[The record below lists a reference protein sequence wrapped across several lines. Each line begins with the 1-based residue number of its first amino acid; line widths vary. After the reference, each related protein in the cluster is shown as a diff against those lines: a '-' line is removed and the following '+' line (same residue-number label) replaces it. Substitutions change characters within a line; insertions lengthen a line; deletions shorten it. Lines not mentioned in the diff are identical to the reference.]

1 MASLRPFPAGLPS
14 PSGDSWGLAPL
25 SGRLV
30 EISGHRASA
39 NLTVAFGLVLEAQ
52 SLDEPVAWVTLAQST
67 FFPPDAAESGID
79 LARLAV
85 VRVSD
90 GLAACRAVVELTRSG
105 GFGLVVLDLGP
116 GALREIRLRPS
127 GYGGTSPE
135 RFARRRELEKPAP
148 RARPSAVVSTKAER
162 FRRKHPS
169 LSVPFITK
177 LVGLAQKTATAVV
190 VLTEKTRESSSLNSL
205 VSLRCEARRNPE
217 RPCEVEIDVL
227 KDKRR
232 GPGRR
237 YREVCRAPAGL
248 R

>member
-1 MASLRPFPAGLPS
+1 MAPSQSFSAGLPS
-14 PSGDSWGLAPL
+14 PVGDFWGLEPL

-52 SLDEPVAWVTLAQST
+52 GKDEPVAWVTLAQST
-67 FFPPDAAESGID
+67 FFPPDVAESGID
-79 LARLAV
+79 LGRLAV

-90 GLAACRAVVELTRSG
+90 GTAACRAVVELTRSG

-116 GALREIRLRPS
+116 WALPGVLP
-127 GYGGTSPE
+127 Y
-135 RFARRRELEKPAP
+135 FLKDKLEKGPP
-148 RARPSAVVSTKAER
+148 RARPSAVVLTKAGR
-162 FRRKHPS
+162 LLKKRGGI
-169 LSVPFITK
+169 SVPFITK
-177 LVGLAQKTATAVV
+177 LVGLAQKTSTAVV

-205 VSLRCEARRNPE
+205 ISLRCEARRSPDK
-217 RPCEVEIDVL
+217 PCEVEIDVI

>member
-1 MASLRPFPAGLPS
+1 MASPRPFSTGLPS
-14 PSGDSWGLAPL
+14 PASDFWGLEPL
-25 SGRLV
+25 AGRLV

-52 SLDEPVAWVTLAQST
+52 NKDEPVAWVTLAQST

-79 LARLAV
+79 LTRLAV
-85 VRVSD
+85 VRVSN
-90 GLAACRAVVELTRSG
+90 GTAACRATVELTRSG

-116 GALREIRLRPS
+116 GALQEIRLRPS

-135 RFARRRELEKPAP
+135 RFARRRELDKPAP
-148 RARPSAVVSTKAER
+148 RACPSAVVLTKAER
-162 FRRKHPS
+162 LRKKRSS
-169 LSVPFITK
+169 LSLPFITK
-177 LVGLAQKTATAVV
+177 LVGLAQKTSTAVV

-217 RPCEVEIDVL
+217 RPEEVEIDVL

-237 YREVCRAPAGL
+237 YREVCHAPAGL

>member
-1 MASLRPFPAGLPS
+1 MALPSSFSAGLPS
-14 PSGDSWGLAPL
+14 PAGDVFGLEPL
-25 SGRLV
+25 AGRLV

-52 SLDEPVAWVTLAQST
+52 SKDEPVAWVTFARST

-79 LARLAV
+79 LDRLAV

-90 GLAACRAVVELTRSG
+90 EIAASRAVVELTRSG

-116 GALREIRLRPS
+116 GGALQEEPSKLSPRSRRLR
-127 GYGGTSPE
+127 SPGK
-135 RFARRRELEKPAP
+135 KPA
-148 RARPSAVVSTKAER
+148 EI
-162 FRRKHPS
+162 S
-169 LSVPFITK
+169 LPFITK
-177 LVGLAQKTATAVV
+177 LVGLAQKSSTAVV
-190 VLTEKTRESSSLNSL
+190 ILTEKPRESSSLNSL
-205 VSLRCEARRNPE
+205 VSLRCEARRNPD

>member
-1 MASLRPFPAGLPS
+1 MASPRPFSTGLPS
-14 PSGDSWGLAPL
+14 PASDVADFWGLEPL
-25 SGRLV
+25 AGRLV

-52 SLDEPVAWVTLAQST
+52 SQDEPVAWVTLARST
-67 FFPPDAAESGID
+67 FFPPDVAESGID
-79 LARLAV
+79 LTRLAV

-90 GLAACRAVVELTRSG
+90 GTAACRAVVELTRSG

-116 GALREIRLRPS
+116 GALQEK
-127 GYGGTSPE
+127 
-135 RFARRRELEKPAP
+135 LEKPAP
-148 RARPSAVVSTKAER
+148 PMRRLRKKRA
-162 FRRKHPS
+162 S

-177 LVGLAQKTATAVV
+177 LVSLAQKTSTAVV

-205 VSLRCEARRNPE
+205 ISLRCEARRNPD

>member
-1 MASLRPFPAGLPS
+1 MASPRPFSTGLPS
-14 PSGDSWGLAPL
+14 PASDVADFWGLEPL
-25 SGRLV
+25 AGRLV

-52 SLDEPVAWVTLAQST
+52 SQDEPVAWVTLARST
-67 FFPPDAAESGID
+67 FFPPDVAESGID
-79 LARLAV
+79 LTRLAV

-90 GLAACRAVVELTRSG
+90 GTAAYRAVVELTRSG

-116 GALREIRLRPS
+116 GALQEK
-127 GYGGTSPE
+127 
-135 RFARRRELEKPAP
+135 LEKPAP
-148 RARPSAVVSTKAER
+148 PMRRLRKKRA
-162 FRRKHPS
+162 S

-177 LVGLAQKTATAVV
+177 LVSLAQKTSTAVV

-205 VSLRCEARRNPE
+205 ISLRCEARRNPD

>member
-1 MASLRPFPAGLPS
+1 MALSSLFSTGLPS
-14 PSGDSWGLAPL
+14 PASGVRDVWGLEPL

-52 SLDEPVAWVTLAQST
+52 SKDEPAAWVTLARST
-67 FFPPDAAESGID
+67 FFPPDVAESGID
-79 LARLAV
+79 LDRLAV

-90 GLAACRAVVELTRSG
+90 GTAACRAVIELTRSG

-116 GALREIRLRPS
+116 GALQEIRLRPS
-127 GYGGTSPE
+127 
-135 RFARRRELEKPAP
+135 
-148 RARPSAVVSTKAER
+148 AVVLTKAER
-162 FRRKHPS
+162 LWKKRAS

-177 LVGLAQKTATAVV
+177 LVGLAQKTSTAVV
-190 VLTEKTRESSSLNSL
+190 LLTEKTRESSSLNSL
-205 VSLRCEARRNPE
+205 ISLRCEARRSPD
-217 RPCEVEIDVL
+217 RPCEIEIDVL

>member
-1 MASLRPFPAGLPS
+1 MASPRLFSAGLPS
-14 PSGDSWGLAPL
+14 PIDDVFRLEPL

-52 SLDEPVAWVTLAQST
+52 EKDEPAAWVTLARST
-67 FFPPDAAESGID
+67 FFPPDAADSGID
-79 LARLAV
+79 LSRLAV

-90 GLAACRAVVELTRSG
+90 GTAACRAVVELTRSG

-116 GALREIRLRPS
+116 GALSEKLEKRPS
-127 GYGGTSPE
+127 
-135 RFARRRELEKPAP
+135 RARRLKPREN
-148 RARPSAVVSTKAER
+148 
-162 FRRKHPS
+162 

-177 LVGLAQKTATAVV
+177 LVGLAQKTSTAVV

-205 VSLRCEARRNPE
+205 ISFRCEARRNSDK
-217 RPCEVEIDVL
+217 PCEVEIDVL

>member
-1 MASLRPFPAGLPS
+1 MALSQSFSAGLPS
-14 PSGDSWGLAPL
+14 PVGDFWGLEPL

-52 SLDEPVAWVTLAQST
+52 GKDEPVAWVTLVQST
-67 FFPPDAAESGID
+67 FFPPDAADSGID
-79 LARLAV
+79 LSRLAV

-90 GLAACRAVVELTRSG
+90 GTAACRAVVELTRSG

-116 GALREIRLRPS
+116 SALVL
-127 GYGGTSPE
+127 
-135 RFARRRELEKPAP
+135 
-148 RARPSAVVSTKAER
+148 TKAER
-162 FRRKHPS
+162 LPKKRGGI
-169 LSVPFITK
+169 SVPFITK
-177 LVGLAQKTATAVV
+177 LVGLAQKTSTAVV

-205 VSLRCEARRNPE
+205 ISLRCEARRSPDK
-217 RPCEVEIDVL
+217 PCEVEIDVI

>member
-1 MASLRPFPAGLPS
+1 MASPRPFSTGLVS
-14 PSGDSWGLAPL
+14 SASDVADSFRLEPLA
-25 SGRLV
+25 GRLV

-52 SLDEPVAWVTLAQST
+52 SQDEPAAWVTLSQST
-67 FFPPDAAESGID
+67 FFPPDAADSGID
-79 LARLAV
+79 LSRLAV

-90 GLAACRAVVELTRSG
+90 GTAACRAVVELTRSG

-116 GALREIRLRPS
+116 GALSEKLEKRPPRAQRLR
-127 GYGGTSPE
+127 
-135 RFARRRELEKPAP
+135 RKRE
-148 RARPSAVVSTKAER
+148 
-162 FRRKHPS
+162 S

-177 LVGLAQKTATAVV
+177 LVGLAQKTSTAVV

-205 VSLRCEARRNPE
+205 ISLRCEARRSPDK
-217 RPCEVEIDVL
+217 PCEVEIDVL

>member
-1 MASLRPFPAGLPS
+1 
-14 PSGDSWGLAPL
+14 
-25 SGRLV
+25 
-30 EISGHRASA
+30 
-39 NLTVAFGLVLEAQ
+39 
-52 SLDEPVAWVTLAQST
+52 VTLSRST

-85 VRVSD
+85 VRVED
-90 GLAACRAVVELTRSG
+90 GNAACRAVVELTRSG

-116 GALREIRLRPS
+116 VALSEPKRIP
-127 GYGGTSPE
+127 
-135 RFARRRELEKPAP
+135 RRRGTAK
-148 RARPSAVVSTKAER
+148 
-162 FRRKHPS
+162 KHAGLP
-169 LSVPFITK
+169 VPFITK
-177 LVGLAQKTATAVV
+177 LTGLAQKTSTAVV

-205 VSLRCEARRNPE
+205 ISLRCEARRNPDK
-217 RPCEVEIDVL
+217 PCEVEIDVL

>member
-1 MASLRPFPAGLPS
+1 MASPRLFSTGLPS
-14 PSGDSWGLAPL
+14 PVGDFWGLESL

-52 SLDEPVAWVTLAQST
+52 GKDEPAAWVTLAQST
-67 FFPPDAAESGID
+67 FFPPDVAESGID
-79 LARLAV
+79 LGRLAV

-90 GLAACRAVVELTRSG
+90 GTAACRAVVELTRSG

-116 GALREIRLRPS
+116 GALQEKLETRP
-127 GYGGTSPE
+127 
-135 RFARRRELEKPAP
+135 P
-148 RARPSAVVSTKAER
+148 RAW
-162 FRRKHPS
+162 RKKRGG

-177 LVGLAQKTATAVV
+177 LVGLAQKTSTAVV

-205 VSLRCEARRNPE
+205 ISLRCEARRSPD

>member
-1 MASLRPFPAGLPS
+1 MASPRPFSTGLLS
-14 PSGDSWGLAPL
+14 PVGDFWGLEPL

-52 SLDEPVAWVTLAQST
+52 SKDEPAAWVTLVQST
-67 FFPPDAAESGID
+67 FFPPDVAESGID

-90 GLAACRAVVELTRSG
+90 GTAACRAVVELTRSG

-116 GALREIRLRPS
+116 GALQEK
-127 GYGGTSPE
+127 
-135 RFARRRELEKPAP
+135 LEKRAP
-148 RARPSAVVSTKAER
+148 RAR
-162 FRRKHPS
+162 RKRGS

-205 VSLRCEARRNPE
+205 ISLRCEARRNSDK
-217 RPCEVEIDVL
+217 PCEVEIDVL

>member
-1 MASLRPFPAGLPS
+1 MALSQSFSAGLPS
-14 PSGDSWGLAPL
+14 PVGDFWGLEPL

-52 SLDEPVAWVTLAQST
+52 SKDEPAAWVTLVQST
-67 FFPPDAAESGID
+67 FFPPDAADSGID
-79 LARLAV
+79 LSRLAV

-90 GLAACRAVVELTRSG
+90 GTAACRAVVELTRSG

-116 GALREIRLRPS
+116 GALQEKLETRP
-127 GYGGTSPE
+127 
-135 RFARRRELEKPAP
+135 P
-148 RARPSAVVSTKAER
+148 RAW
-162 FRRKHPS
+162 RKKRGGI
-169 LSVPFITK
+169 SVPFITK

-205 VSLRCEARRNPE
+205 ISLRCEARRSPDK
-217 RPCEVEIDVL
+217 PCEVEIDVI

>member
-1 MASLRPFPAGLPS
+1 MASSPSISAGLPS
-14 PSGDSWGLAPL
+14 PASTIGDAFGLGPL

-52 SLDEPVAWVTLAQST
+52 SKDEPVAWVTLSRST
-67 FFPPDAAESGID
+67 FFPPDVADSGID
-79 LARLAV
+79 LTRLAV

-90 GLAACRAVVELTRSG
+90 GVAACRATVELTRSG
-105 GFGLVVLDLGP
+105 GFGLVVLDF
-116 GALREIRLRPS
+116 GAGDFSEPV
-127 GYGGTSPE
+127 
-135 RFARRRELEKPAP
+135 P
-148 RARPSAVVSTKAER
+148 RT
-162 FRRKHPS
+162 RRKKGAS

-177 LVGLAQKTATAVV
+177 LVGLAQKTSTAVV
-190 VLTEKTRESSSLNSL
+190 VLTEKTREASSLNSL
-205 VSLRCEARRNPE
+205 ISLRCEARRNPE
-217 RPCEVEIDVL
+217 HPCEIEIDVL

-248 R
+248 C

>member
-1 MASLRPFPAGLPS
+1 MALSQSFSAGLPS
-14 PSGDSWGLAPL
+14 PVGDFWGLEPL

-52 SLDEPVAWVTLAQST
+52 GKDEPVAWVTLAQST
-67 FFPPDAAESGID
+67 FFPPDVAESGID

-90 GLAACRAVVELTRSG
+90 GTTACRAVVELTRSG

-116 GALREIRLRPS
+116 GALQEK
-127 GYGGTSPE
+127 
-135 RFARRRELEKPAP
+135 LETCPP
-148 RARPSAVVSTKAER
+148 RARRLLKKR
-162 FRRKHPS
+162 GG

-177 LVGLAQKTATAVV
+177 LVGLAQKTSTAVV

-205 VSLRCEARRNPE
+205 ISLRCEARRSPDK
-217 RPCEVEIDVL
+217 PCEVEIDVI

>member
-1 MASLRPFPAGLPS
+1 MALSQSFSAGLPS
-14 PSGDSWGLAPL
+14 PVGDFWGLEPL

-52 SLDEPVAWVTLAQST
+52 GKDEPVAWVTLAQST
-67 FFPPDAAESGID
+67 FFPPDVAESGID

-90 GLAACRAVVELTRSG
+90 GTAACRAVVELTRSG

-116 GALREIRLRPS
+116 GALPGVLEDK
-127 GYGGTSPE
+127 
-135 RFARRRELEKPAP
+135 LEKYPP
-148 RARPSAVVSTKAER
+148 RARRLLKKR
-162 FRRKHPS
+162 GG

-177 LVGLAQKTATAVV
+177 LVGLAQKTSTAVV

-205 VSLRCEARRNPE
+205 ISLRCEARRSPDK
-217 RPCEVEIDVL
+217 PCEVEIDVI

>member
-1 MASLRPFPAGLPS
+1 MALSQSFSAGLPS
-14 PSGDSWGLAPL
+14 PVGDFWGLESL

-52 SLDEPVAWVTLAQST
+52 GKDEPAAWVTLAQST
-67 FFPPDAAESGID
+67 FFPPDVAESGID
-79 LARLAV
+79 LGRLAV

-90 GLAACRAVVELTRSG
+90 GTAACRAVVELTRSG

-116 GALREIRLRPS
+116 GALQEKLETRP
-127 GYGGTSPE
+127 
-135 RFARRRELEKPAP
+135 P
-148 RARPSAVVSTKAER
+148 RAW
-162 FRRKHPS
+162 RKKRGG

-177 LVGLAQKTATAVV
+177 LVGLAQKTSTAVV

-205 VSLRCEARRNPE
+205 ISLRCEARRSPDK
-217 RPCEVEIDVL
+217 PCEVEIDVI

>member
-1 MASLRPFPAGLPS
+1 MASSRPLSTGLVS
-14 PSGDSWGLAPL
+14 PIRTSRTASDFWGLEPL
-25 SGRLV
+25 AGRLV

-52 SLDEPVAWVTLAQST
+52 EKDEPAAWVTLARST
-67 FFPPDAAESGID
+67 FFPPDAADSGVD

-85 VRVSD
+85 VRVQD
-90 GLAACRAVVELTRSG
+90 GIAACRAVVELTRSG

-116 GALREIRLRPS
+116 MAFSEPKRV
-127 GYGGTSPE
+127 T
-135 RFARRRELEKPAP
+135 RRQEPTKK
-148 RARPSAVVSTKAER
+148 RAA
-162 FRRKHPS
+162 

-177 LVGLAQKTATAVV
+177 LVGLAQRTATAVV
-190 VLTEKTRESSSLNSL
+190 ILTEKTRESSSLNSL
-205 VSLRCEARRNPE
+205 ISLRCEARRNPDK
-217 RPCEVEIDVL
+217 PCEVEIDVL

-232 GPGRR
+232 GPGGR

>member
-1 MASLRPFPAGLPS
+1 MASPRLFSTGLPS
-14 PSGDSWGLAPL
+14 PIGDFWGLEPL
-25 SGRLV
+25 AGRLV

-52 SLDEPVAWVTLAQST
+52 EKDEPVAWVTLGEST
-67 FFPPDAAESGID
+67 FFPPDVAESGID
-79 LARLAV
+79 LTRLAV

-90 GLAACRAVVELTRSG
+90 GVAACRAVVELTRSG
-105 GFGLVVLDLGP
+105 GFGLVVLDFGP
-116 GALREIRLRPS
+116 GALQEK
-127 GYGGTSPE
+127 
-135 RFARRRELEKPAP
+135 LEKRSRRLQKKR
-148 RARPSAVVSTKAER
+148 RANL
-162 FRRKHPS
+162 S
-169 LSVPFITK
+169 LPFITK
-177 LVGLAQKTATAVV
+177 LVGLAQKTSTAVV

-205 VSLRCEARRNPE
+205 ISLRCESRRNPD

>member
-1 MASLRPFPAGLPS
+1 MALLRSISAGLPS
-14 PSGDSWGLAPL
+14 PGSNVADVFGLGPL

-52 SLDEPVAWVTLAQST
+52 GKNEPVAWVTLARST
-67 FFPPDAAESGID
+67 FFPPDVADSGID

-90 GLAACRAVVELTRSG
+90 GIGASRATVELTRSG
-105 GFGLVVLDLGP
+105 GFGLVVLDFGP
-116 GALREIRLRPS
+116 GD
-127 GYGGTSPE
+127 
-135 RFARRRELEKPAP
+135 LEEKFSKPAP
-148 RARPSAVVSTKAER
+148 RDRR
-162 FRRKHPS
+162 FRKKRAS

-177 LVGLAQKTATAVV
+177 LVGLAQKTSTAVV
-190 VLTEKTRESSSLNSL
+190 MLTEKTREASSLNSL
-205 VSLRCEARRNPE
+205 ISLRCEARRNPE
-217 RPCEVEIDVL
+217 RPCEIEIDVL

>member
-1 MASLRPFPAGLPS
+1 MDLSTLFSTGLPS
-14 PSGDSWGLAPL
+14 PVGDFWGLEPL

-52 SLDEPVAWVTLAQST
+52 GKDEPVAWVTLVQST
-67 FFPPDAAESGID
+67 FFPPDVAESGID
-79 LARLAV
+79 LGRLAV

-90 GLAACRAVVELTRSG
+90 GSAACRAVVELTRSG

-116 GALREIRLRPS
+116 VALQEK
-127 GYGGTSPE
+127 
-135 RFARRRELEKPAP
+135 LEKCHP
-148 RARPSAVVSTKAER
+148 RVGRKRASPSVA
-162 FRRKHPS
+162 
-169 LSVPFITK
+169 FITK
-177 LVGLAQKTATAVV
+177 LVGLAQKTSTAVV

-205 VSLRCEARRNPE
+205 ISLRCEARRSPDK
-217 RPCEVEIDVL
+217 PCEVEIDVI

>member
-1 MASLRPFPAGLPS
+1 MSLPSLFSTGLPS
-14 PSGDSWGLAPL
+14 PAGDVGDFWGLEPL

-52 SLDEPVAWVTLAQST
+52 GKDEPVAWVTLVSSS

-79 LARLAV
+79 LSRLAV
-85 VRVSD
+85 VRVSN
-90 GLAACRAVVELTRSG
+90 GTSASRAVVELTRSG

-116 GALREIRLRPS
+116 GALQEKLSKPDPHTR
-127 GYGGTSPE
+127 
-135 RFARRRELEKPAP
+135 RFGKRRAG
-148 RARPSAVVSTKAER
+148 
-162 FRRKHPS
+162 

-177 LVGLAQKTATAVV
+177 LVGLAQKTSTAVV

-205 VSLRCEARRNPE
+205 ISLRCEARRSPD

>member
-1 MASLRPFPAGLPS
+1 MATQRPFSAGLPYPS
-14 PSGDSWGLAPL
+14 PSPFEDAFRLEPL
-25 SGRLV
+25 FGRLV

-52 SLDEPVAWVTLAQST
+52 TRDEPAAWVTLSRST
-67 FFPPDAAESGID
+67 FFPPDAADSGID

-85 VRVSD
+85 VRVD
-90 GLAACRAVVELTRSG
+90 DARAAFRATVELTRSG

-116 GALREIRLRPS
+116 GALDEK
-127 GYGGTSPE
+127 
-135 RFARRRELEKPAP
+135 LEKPVWRYRKT
-148 RARPSAVVSTKAER
+148 RAQ
-162 FRRKHPS
+162 
-169 LSVPFITK
+169 LSIPFLTK
-177 LVGLAQKTATAVV
+177 LVGIAQKTATAVV

-205 VSLRCEARRNPE
+205 ISLRCEARRNPE

>member
-1 MASLRPFPAGLPS
+1 MASPRPFSTGLVS
-14 PSGDSWGLAPL
+14 PTRSASDIWSLDPLA
-25 SGRLV
+25 GRLV

-52 SLDEPVAWVTLAQST
+52 NQDEPVAWVTLSRST

-85 VRVSD
+85 VRVE
-90 GLAACRAVVELTRSG
+90 GGNAACRAVVELTRSG

-116 GALREIRLRPS
+116 VAFAEPKRFTRKRP
-127 GYGGTSPE
+127 TM
-135 RFARRRELEKPAP
+135 
-148 RARPSAVVSTKAER
+148 
-162 FRRKHPS
+162 KHAGLP
-169 LSVPFITK
+169 LPFITK
-177 LVGLAQKTATAVV
+177 LVGLAQKTSTAVV

-205 VSLRCEARRNPE
+205 ISLRCEARRNPDK
-217 RPCEVEIDVL
+217 PCEVEIDVL

-237 YREVCRAPAGL
+237 YLEVCRAPAGL